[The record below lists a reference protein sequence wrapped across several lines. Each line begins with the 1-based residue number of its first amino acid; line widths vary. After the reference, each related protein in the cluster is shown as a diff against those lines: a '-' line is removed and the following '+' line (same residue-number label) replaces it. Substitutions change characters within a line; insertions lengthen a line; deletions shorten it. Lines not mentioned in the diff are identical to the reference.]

1 MKIQRMKLLLS
12 LFCVLLEV
20 NSQAF
25 PYVSFMGQTLA
36 NNSYVDF
43 SLVGISDSN
52 SVVCHTDL
60 STCCSKS
67 QGVHHGDWHFPNGSK
82 LPFSGDIFES
92 RRAQRV
98 DLLQSGGN
106 SPGGIYCCSIATNAI
121 HDDYDISVRENVCV
135 GLYSSNGGMH

>member
-1 MKIQRMKLLLS
+1 MKLILS

-43 SLVGISDSN
+43 SLVGTSDSN
-52 SVVCHTDL
+52 SVLCHTDL

-67 QGVHHGDWHFPNGSK
+67 QGVHRGDWHFPNGSK

-121 HDDYDISVRENVCV
+121 HDNYDISVRENVCV